1 MMEFSH
7 IFYKELPLDEDNIF
21 LANLTE
27 NNEVEQSFKK
37 SNLYTVSGLSID
49 QDTASNVS
57 LPNVEG
63 KKALSDILRVYV
75 EEKNKFNPDLK
86 IYKEDYFDITVLP
99 FVKRTKVLINGF
111 KYYDTTTQKEE
122 TIEFYNYYNRVKNF
136 GFTSEH
142 LPLEFKYEI
151 TLSSDKKTLTK
162 KLQWAKQQGEN

>member
-1 MMEFSH
+1 MEFSH

-21 LANLTE
+21 LENLTE

-37 SNLYTVSGLSID
+37 SKLYTISGVSID

-63 KKALSDILRVYV
+63 KKALSDILRAYV
-75 EEKNKFNPDLK
+75 EEKNKFNLDLK
-86 IYKEDYFDITVLP
+86 NYKEDYVDITVP
-99 FVKRTKVLINGF
+99 FVKRTEVLINGF
-111 KYYDTTTQKEE
+111 KYYDTTVQKEE
-122 TIEFYNYYNRVKNF
+122 TIEFYNYYNHVKNF

-162 KLQWAKQQGEN
+162 KLQWAKQQVKN